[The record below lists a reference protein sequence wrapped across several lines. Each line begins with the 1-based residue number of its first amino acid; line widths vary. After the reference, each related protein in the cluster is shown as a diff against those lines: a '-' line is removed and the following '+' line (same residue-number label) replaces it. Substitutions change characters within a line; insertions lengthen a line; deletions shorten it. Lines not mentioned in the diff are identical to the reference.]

1 MGPRHLPVN
10 NRHPTCPP
18 LGEIL
23 TSVGPDHT
31 LRNSHVKVHS
41 GQGGGVGVVGAEGG
55 QCPLGHLIHV
65 IFALRLLRTDGTRQR
80 KCGWFRRMDLLLVI
94 RGVSPSGR
102 V

>member
-1 MGPRHLPVN
+1 M
-10 NRHPTCPP
+10 
-18 LGEIL
+18 
-23 TSVGPDHT
+23 
-31 LRNSHVKVHS
+31 
-41 GQGGGVGVVGAEGG
+41 VGAEGG

-65 IFALRLLRTDGTRQR
+65 IFALRLLRTDGTKQR